1 MLGKITR
8 PNGTTI
14 VTDSVG
20 LLNIYE
26 YQMSYTGTTY
36 SNSYLNNGL
45 SWYTLTPY
53 SPSDIN
59 YVSYLGNSTKALI
72 SNSYGIRP
80 SINLKSS
87 VKIISGD
94 GTEENPYRLEG
105 DNDSNLSG
113 TLLNTRYSGEY
124 ITFGTGEN
132 NLYQI
137 VSHETEG
144 LTKITSAL
152 LLKENGTFKTMAF
165 GDRVY
170 YSRTNT
176 IGSFFNGEYLNSGTY
191 LTEDQVNMIEDNT
204 TWYLGKVGNGESYK
218 LAKYTDTS
226 MSGYATN
233 TDAKVG
239 LLRLGEL
246 MAGQFD
252 KRVNNIV
259 YWIITRYGSTVN
271 NVRYDGVLST
281 DNISISNGVRPSLN
295 LKSNVIITSGDG
307 TLQNPFNIKLAS

>member
-1 MLGKITR
+1 
-8 PNGTTI
+8 
-14 VTDSVG
+14 
-20 LLNIYE
+20 
-26 YQMSYTGTTY
+26 
-36 SNSYLNNGL
+36 
-45 SWYTLTPY
+45 
-53 SPSDIN
+53 
-59 YVSYLGNSTKALI
+59 
-72 SNSYGIRP
+72 
-80 SINLKSS
+80 
-87 VKIISGD
+87 
-94 GTEENPYRLEG
+94 
-105 DNDSNLSG
+105 
-113 TLLNTRYSGEY
+113 
-124 ITFGTGEN
+124 
-132 NLYQI
+132 
-137 VSHETEG
+137 
-144 LTKITSAL
+144 
-152 LLKENGTFKTMAF
+152 
-165 GDRVY
+165 
-170 YSRTNT
+170 
-176 IGSFFNGEYLNSGTY
+176 
-191 LTEDQVNMIEDNT
+191 MIEDNT